1 MRALLA
7 ATRRDAVSA
16 SIFLGLALLIVLLGL
31 VRSFW
36 STARDSFTIDEA
48 WHVVAGV
55 SYQRY
60 GDFRLNPEHPP
71 LVKRWVG
78 AWLSADD
85 MSLRPLP
92 VLHDK
97 QAERGFIGEVVYEDN
112 DSDRVQARVRL
123 AMLTFHGAFLLAL
136 AWALRR
142 ALGAGVALTTLA
154 VLLIDP
160 TVAAHLPLA
169 MTDLPIALLATLSV
183 VLACSAFQSWQLLEL
198 GALGLAL
205 GLTLAAKHSG
215 LLCALLIAALGLSA
229 IVRRGSLSRWQRGAR
244 VAGVLVAAHLI
255 LCASYYAS
263 GSGARAPTASAAPA
277 STDEVAFNRPLPD
290 KIEDI
295 ESSVYRTLLTAVA
308 RTRLWPEPYVWGM
321 ADVVRAGVEGRHASL
336 YVFGRLFD
344 TGTPWF
350 FFPSVLLVK
359 LPLGAS
365 VLALL
370 GLGLLLTG
378 KHEPEP
384 RRSGLVLSL
393 WGAVFLACL
402 MAGNSGYAGMRH
414 ALPVV
419 PIVALLAA
427 LPIVQASRALLAR
440 EPGDRRGPWRASP
453 VLLGCVALAASALP
467 VVRPW
472 EYYNELVGGS
482 SGAWRYF
489 SDEGMD
495 LGQRS
500 RELASYY
507 DTHLRDRGERA
518 YDYYGVC
525 EEERVGR
532 QLAFASAEDSA
543 LDTDLLSGTVFL
555 NATELVPDPLYD
567 YAAFRAGAPI
577 ERFGNLLVYR
587 GEYRLPWLRAYR
599 RLELARDALSS
610 EPRDLQRAATLLE
623 EAARIVPSHYEVTF
637 ELGNVLLELGQRRA
651 ALAAFEL
658 TVASAPPDHSVQRV
672 LLQHLEVLQR
682 DDGSPLQPARSP
694 WME

>member
-1 MRALLA
+1 MTIIHGHR
-7 ATRRDAVSA
+7 RRDIISA
-16 SIFLGLALLIVLLGL
+16 AKFVALALLIVLLGL
-31 VRSFW
+31 LRSSW
-36 STARDSFTIDEA
+36 STAKDSFTIDEA

-78 AWLSADD
+78 AWLSQDD
-85 MSLRPLP
+85 LKLPPLP

-97 QAERGFIGEVVYEDN
+97 QSERGFIGQVAYENN

-123 AMLTFHGAFLLAL
+123 AMLTFHGLILLGL
-136 AWALRR
+136 AWAIRR
-142 ALGAGVALTTLA
+142 VLGPGIALVALS

-160 TVAAHLPLA
+160 TVAAHLPVA
-169 MTDLPIALLATLSV
+169 MTDLPVTLLATLSV
-183 VLACSAFQSWQLLEL
+183 LLACAAFQSWNMLEL
-198 GALGLAL
+198 AALAVAL

-215 LLCALLIAALGLSA
+215 VLCALLVALLGLFALAARAGISR
-229 IVRRGSLSRWQRGAR
+229 VRRGAS
-244 VAGVLVAAHLI
+244 VAAVLVAAHLM
-255 LCASYYAS
+255 LCASYYS
-263 GSGARAPTASAAPA
+263 SSRDSARVASAGTPNA
-277 STDEVAFNRPLPD
+277 VAFNRPLSD
-290 KIEDI
+290 KIDDI
-295 ESSVYRTLLTAVA
+295 DSGVYRALLTTVA
-308 RTRLWPEPYVWGM
+308 STHLWPEPYVWGI

-336 YVFGRLFD
+336 YVFGRLFES
-344 TGTPWF
+344 GTPWF

-370 GLGLLLTG
+370 GLTLLVTG
-378 KHEPEP
+378 KVEPER
-384 RRSGLVLSL
+384 RRSWLALLL
-393 WGAVFLACL
+393 WGAFFLVCL
-402 MAGNSGYAGMRH
+402 MAGNSGYAGVRH

-427 LPIVQASRALLAR
+427 LPLVRLIAALR
-440 EPGDRRGPWRASP
+440 EQRDLRDSWRQSP
-453 VLLGCVALAASALP
+453 VLSASAALASVALVLSALP

-482 SGAWRYF
+482 AGAWRYF

-500 RELASYY
+500 RELAAYY
-507 DTHLRDRGERA
+507 DSHVRGSEERA
-518 YDYYGVC
+518 YDYYGVND
-525 EEERVGR
+525 EERVGR
-532 QLAFASAEDSA
+532 HLSFASAEDGA

-567 YAAFRAGAPI
+567 YAAFRAATPI

-587 GEYRLPWLRAYR
+587 GEYRLPWLRAHR
-599 RLELARDALSS
+599 RLELAREALSTQ
-610 EPRDLQRAATLLE
+610 PRDLALAARLLT
-623 EAARIVPSHYEVTF
+623 EAASIVPSHYEVTF
-637 ELGNVLLELGQRRA
+637 ELGNVLLELGERRG
-651 ALAAFEL
+651 ALAAFERA
-658 TVASAPPDHSVQRV
+658 VAAAPADHSVHRV
-672 LLQHLEVLQR
+672 LVHHLAVLQR
-682 DDGSPLQPARSP
+682 DDGSALQPARSP